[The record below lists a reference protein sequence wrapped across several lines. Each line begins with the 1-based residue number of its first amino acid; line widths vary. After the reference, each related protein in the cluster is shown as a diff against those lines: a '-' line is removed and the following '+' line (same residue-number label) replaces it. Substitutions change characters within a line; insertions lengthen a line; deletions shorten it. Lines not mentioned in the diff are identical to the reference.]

1 MNHCSGEEVSPLDP
15 AVQLRSFLWP
25 AGSCGLSDKDK
36 ESSSASALQGA
47 GTCRP
52 RVSWASRDQQSCS
65 PLGCEVPRSSAR
77 WTRAIRGGVG
87 TDESQ
92 GWDESLA
99 GQGADSWHA
108 VGD

>member
-47 GTCRP
+47 GTCRS
-52 RVSWASRDQQSCS
+52 RVSRASRDQQSCS
-65 PLGCEVPRSSAR
+65 PLGCEVSKELSQVDEGY
-77 WTRAIRGGVG
+77 TRRCGHGRVSG
-87 TDESQ
+87 L
-92 GWDESLA
+92 G
-99 GQGADSWHA
+99 
-108 VGD
+108 